1 MTTSLND
8 RKIDADLVLA
18 NWHTELDAADL
29 YRFLADR
36 ENNADQAQLLR
47 DMADMESG
55 HARVMERG
63 LRELGIKL
71 PQHKTSTQTRI
82 LKLLGRALGPSV
94 VYPLLHGLEISGST
108 DYAAQDAA
116 TAALAPQERSHARI
130 LGEMAEGRV
139 HPERWHR
146 TGGGGSLRA
155 AVFGVS
161 DGLVSNL
168 SLVMG
173 FAGAAADGKFILLAG
188 LSGLLAGAFSMAAG
202 EYVSMRAQTELFERQ
217 IELEAAELDVTP
229 GEEEEELSLIYR
241 AKGLHKAE
249 ADELAGRIV
258 KDPSVALDSLV
269 REELGL
275 DPQSLGSP
283 IGAALSS
290 FLSFAFGAALPVLP
304 FLFGS
309 SLPFV
314 LASIAL
320 SFSALVLIGAF
331 LSIFT
336 GKSMFASGARQ
347 LLIGAAAAA
356 VTFGVGKLI
365 GVSAGV

>member
-1 MTTSLND
+1 MATSLQD
-8 RKIDADLVLA
+8 RKPDPDLVLA
-18 NWHTELDAADL
+18 NWRGELDAADL
-29 YRFLADR
+29 YRFLASR
-36 ENNADQAQLLR
+36 EKDSRHAQLLR
-47 DMADMESG
+47 EMADMESG

-63 LRELGIKL
+63 LRNLGIKL
-71 PQHKTSTQTRI
+71 PPHKLSTQTRI
-82 LKLLGRALGPSV
+82 LKWIARVFGPRM
-94 VYPLLHGLEISGST
+94 VYPVLHGLEISGSA
-108 DYAAQDAA
+108 DYAAQDEA
-116 TAALAPQERSHARI
+116 TAALAPQERSHARVM
-130 LGEMAEGRV
+130 GEFAETRI

-161 DGLVSNL
+161 DGLLSNL

-217 IELEAAELDVTP
+217 IELEAAELEVTP

-241 AKGLHKAE
+241 AKGLRKEE
-249 ADELAGRIV
+249 ADDLAGRII
-258 KDPSVALDSLV
+258 KDPDAALDSLV

-275 DPQSLGSP
+275 DPGQLGSP
-283 IGAALSS
+283 MGAAVSS
-290 FLSFAFGAALPVLP
+290 FVSFAFGAALPVIP

-309 SLPFV
+309 NLALALTSIV
-314 LASIAL
+314 LSAVAL
-320 SFSALVLIGAF
+320 FLIGAF

-336 GKSMFASGARQ
+336 GKSMLASGARQ
-347 LLIGAAAAA
+347 LAIGAAAAA

-365 GVSAGV
+365 GATAGV